1 MKKRKEKTV
10 HKIGSFAL
18 TAMLL
23 LSVFAVFPVPA
34 AASGEIVSIGS
45 AYDVAS
51 GSTITVPVSIANVT
65 KITGLSVNLVYST
78 SVVTVAS
85 ITANN
90 SVFTSSVTVGGS
102 EGDKVIGLTNT
113 DDPDYITTTEDTPII
128 DVTFNVVGTPGSST
142 MLDLQNVMLTDSI
155 DYTPFPP
162 ETVNEGEVTVEGEAP
177 AEVVVVINEFS
188 SYNTSGDWIELYNKE
203 TSEIPLDGW
212 SINDSTGEIKAFTS
226 SDSISAG
233 DYLVVDVSNR
243 LNQGDDTIKLL
254 NSSGVT
260 VDQVTYGSGADE
272 APAPGEGNST
282 GRYPNGVDTDN
293 DAEDFEEFGTPT
305 PGASNEVPDTTPPTI
320 TAVLPEDGATD
331 VPASTTISATF
342 SEAMNKTSTEAAFS
356 ITPTLAGAFSWD
368 GNTMTFTPDAYLAY
382 STGYTVTIAA
392 TATDLAGNGL
402 DGNENGTAEGSPTDD
417 YNWSFTTGIDTTPP
431 KIFNLQ
437 PADGSFINDTKP
449 TISANYSDLGSGI
462 NESSV
467 EIVVDGTDVTLDP
480 TNTTVTASG
489 VSYIADLNEG
499 LHTVTVN
506 VSDNADDPNTNSTS
520 WSFTVDITKPTIE
533 FVEPPTPVNNTEVTV
548 NYVNVTVNVTDN
560 FDLTQAVGL
569 LWWNE
574 TETEPM
580 TKTLY
585 AADKGKFNY
594 TMTDLANGEY
604 TYKVYANDT
613 AGNMNESETRVV
625 TVNVTA
631 LPWDLNNNGQVDV
644 GDLVIVGNHFG
655 ETGSPGW
662 VQYDFNN
669 NGQIDVGDLV
679 IVGNHFGET
688 I

>member
-1 MKKRKEKTV
+1 MKKRKEKNV

-65 KITGLSVNLVYST
+65 EITGLSANLVYDT

-90 SVFTSSVTVGGS
+90 SVFTSSVTVGGP
-102 EGDKVIGLTNT
+102 EGNKVIALTNT
-113 DDPDYITTTEDTPII
+113 EAPNYITTTEDTPII
-128 DVTFNVVGTPGSST
+128 DVTFNVGGTPSSST
-142 MLDLQNVMLTDSI
+142 TLDLQNVMLTDSGF
-155 DYTPFPP
+155 DTFPP

-331 VPASTTISATF
+331 VPVSTTISATF
-342 SEAMNKTSTEAAFS
+342 SEAMNETSAEAAFS
-356 ITPTLAGAFSWD
+356 ITPTVAGTFSWD
-368 GNTMTFTPDAYLAY
+368 GNTMTFTPDAYLAF
-382 STGYTVTIAA
+382 STEYTVTIAA

-402 DGNENGTAEGSPTDD
+402 DGNENGTADGSPTDD
-417 YNWSFTTGIDTTPP
+417 YNWSFSTGIDTTSPE
-431 KIFNLQ
+431 IFNLQ
-437 PADGSFINDTKP
+437 PADGSFINATTP
-449 TISANYSDLGSGI
+449 TISANYSDSSGI
-462 NESSV
+462 NVSSV
-467 EIVVDGTDVTLDP
+467 EMRVDGGIVTPDS
-480 TNTTVTASG
+480 VTETG
-489 VSYIADLNEG
+489 VSYIPATDLSEG

-506 VSDNADDPNTNSTS
+506 VSDNVVSPNTNSTS
-520 WSFTVDITKPTIE
+520 WSFTVDITEPTIE
-533 FVEPPTPVNNTEVTV
+533 FVDPTPDNNEEVTV

-560 FDLTQAVGL
+560 FDLTQAVGI
-569 LWWNE
+569 LWWNG
-574 TETEPM
+574 TETDPM
-580 TKTLY
+580 TKIMY
-585 AADKGKFNY
+585 ALNNKSQFYFKKTN
-594 TMTDLANGEY
+594 LANGDY

-613 AGNMNESETRVV
+613 AGNMNVSETRVV
-625 TVNVTA
+625 TVNVTE
-631 LPWDLNNNGQVDV
+631 VY
-644 GDLVIVGNHFG
+644 
-655 ETGSPGW
+655 PG
-662 VQYDFNN
+662 DFNDDGYVN
-669 NGQIDVGDLV
+669 IDDVVYIVVNLWGPCTPGAPGDFTNDGYVNIDDVVYLV
-679 IVGNHFGET
+679 VNLWGPCP
-688 I
+688 

>member
-65 KITGLSVNLVYST
+65 EITGLSANLVYDT

-90 SVFTSSVTVGGS
+90 SVFTSSVTVGGP
-102 EGDKVIGLTNT
+102 EGNKVIALTNT
-113 DDPDYITTTEDTPII
+113 EAPNYITTTEDTPII
-128 DVTFNVVGTPGSST
+128 DVTFNVGGTPSSST
-142 MLDLQNVMLTDSI
+142 TLDLQNVMLTDSGF
-155 DYTPFPP
+155 DTFPP

-356 ITPTLAGAFSWD
+356 ITPTLAGAFTWD
-368 GNTMTFTPDAYLAY
+368 GNTMTFTPDAYLAF
-382 STGYTVTIAA
+382 STEYTVTIAA

-402 DGNENGTAEGSPTDD
+402 DGNENGTADGSPTDD
-417 YNWSFTTGIDTTPP
+417 YNWSFSTGIDTTSPE
-431 KIFNLQ
+431 IFNLQ
-437 PADGSFINDTKP
+437 PADGSFINATTP
-449 TISANYSDLGSGI
+449 TISANYSDSSGI
-462 NESSV
+462 NVSSV
-467 EIVVDGTDVTLDP
+467 EMRVDGGIVTPDS
-480 TNTTVTASG
+480 VTETG
-489 VSYIADLNEG
+489 VSYIPATDLSEG

-506 VSDNADDPNTNSTS
+506 VSDTAGNPSSTS
-520 WSFTVDITKPTIE
+520 WSFTVDVTEPTIE
-533 FVEPPTPVNNTEVTV
+533 FVDPHENNTEVSV

-560 FDLTQAVGL
+560 FDLTQAVGI

-580 TKTLY
+580 TKIMY
-585 AADKGKFNY
+585 ALNNKSQFYFKKTN
-594 TMTDLANGEY
+594 LANGDY

-613 AGNMNESETRVV
+613 AGNMGETETRVV
-625 TVNVTA
+625 TVNVTG
-631 LPWDLNNNGQVDV
+631 LPKTGDMDGDGEVTFADV
-644 GDLVIVGNHFG
+644 ILLAKHYYFGDEVKADPDVNSDGEVTFADVILLAKHYYFG
-655 ETGSPGW
+655 
-662 VQYDFNN
+662 
-669 NGQIDVGDLV
+669 DV
-679 IVGNHFGET
+679 IYP
-688 I
+688 